1 MAGIHHVSPTV
12 TDVEASAAWYQRV
25 LGLERIPPRFP
36 HFGNEETGYAVVLAD
51 PAAGVMIGLHH
62 NVANDGE
69 PCDERRTG
77 LDHIAIA
84 IAVPAR
90 SDLDAWAAW
99 LDHLGVPHAG
109 VNDATDP
116 VKYSVLVCEVLRTGV
131 QRPGQHPAGAVLHGD
146 MSGVARRTVRAGR

>member
-1 MAGIHHVSPTV
+1 MTQTASQRPPMARIHHVSSTV

-51 PAAGVMIGLHH
+51 PAARVMIGLHH
-62 NVANDGE
+62 NVANGGE

-84 IAVPAR
+84 VPAH

-99 LDHLGVPHAG
+99 LDHLGIPHAG

-116 VKYSVLVCEVLRTGV
+116 VKYSVLVFRDPDNIQLELFFMGT
-131 QRPGQHPAGAVLHGD
+131 
-146 MSGVARRTVRAGR
+146 